1 MNNKNHGSLRII
13 SLISS
18 VILAA
23 LSLVFLTLFITDR
36 FNTSMAFVNH
46 NYTKALALAALLVF
60 ALTALTALAA
70 RLAGPVIR
78 VFMQLT
84 AFLEVALLVLILVDR
99 YVPSAILFTKDPV
112 KFTFAAVAVFGL
124 VTALML
130 QIKNAG
136 NKGTNEETD
145 EEP

>member
-1 MNNKNHGSLRII
+1 MNNNHGFLRTV
-13 SLISS
+13 SSISS

-46 NYTKALALAALLVF
+46 NYTKALALAAVAVF
-60 ALTALTALAA
+60 ALTALSALASGLGSPA
-70 RLAGPVIR
+70 IRL
-78 VFMQLT
+78 FMLIT

-130 QIKNAG
+130 QMKNAG
-136 NKGTNEETD
+136 NKETNEETD